1 MPLSDEDR
9 GNSPDLVAGEAQGEN
24 NVTKQGTRM
33 YPLAAKLPPT
43 HTSKTHAAGGGGG
56 HETPWGK
63 LDTQCCSISTNRR
76 QRSLSTASFT
86 EHLIA
91 TTTNSPL
98 ATSLHPIREQIITRT
113 RFCHSSIHFTLGSSS
128 NGRPVRA
135 SVEVSYVVA
144 SCFPLRAPHRSN
156 LSAFRLSYPLTYRRV
171 TGHVFGQTTKREQCY
186 DNLRVSR
193 NAWDTNLIKANPKY
207 LAVNW
212 EAGGG
217 GAFAVIPLEER
228 GKLPD
233 QLPLFRGHTAVVLDT
248 DWSPFDDSLIAS
260 ASDDGKVF
268 LWQVPEDFAL
278 RTEAEEIEDVA
289 PIGKLSGHSRC
300 V

>member
-1 MPLSDEDR
+1 
-9 GNSPDLVAGEAQGEN
+9 
-24 NVTKQGTRM
+24 
-33 YPLAAKLPPT
+33 
-43 HTSKTHAAGGGGG
+43 
-56 HETPWGK
+56 
-63 LDTQCCSISTNRR
+63 
-76 QRSLSTASFT
+76 
-86 EHLIA
+86 
-91 TTTNSPL
+91 
-98 ATSLHPIREQIITRT
+98 
-113 RFCHSSIHFTLGSSS
+113 
-128 NGRPVRA
+128 
-135 SVEVSYVVA
+135 
-144 SCFPLRAPHRSN
+144 
-156 LSAFRLSYPLTYRRV
+156 
-171 TGHVFGQTTKREQCY
+171 
-186 DNLRVSR
+186 
-193 NAWDTNLIKANPKY
+193 
-207 LAVNW
+207 VNW

-300 V
+300 VWIASLGRISASRNASAQMGESSQSKSFETD

>member
-1 MPLSDEDR
+1 LCERRSIVRSHELLYHLR
-9 GNSPDLVAGEAQGEN
+9 SPDQS
-24 NVTKQGTRM
+24 
-33 YPLAAKLPPT
+33 
-43 HTSKTHAAGGGGG
+43 TSTFPRTLFA
-56 HETPWGK
+56 
-63 LDTQCCSISTNRR
+63 DTGRR
-76 QRSLSTASFT
+76 Q
-86 EHLIA
+86 
-91 TTTNSPL
+91 
-98 ATSLHPIREQIITRT
+98 
-113 RFCHSSIHFTLGSSS
+113 
-128 NGRPVRA
+128 
-135 SVEVSYVVA
+135 
-144 SCFPLRAPHRSN
+144 
-156 LSAFRLSYPLTYRRV
+156 

-217 GAFAVIPLEER
+217 GAFAVIPLDER

-300 V
+300 VWTIFLFQQEEEDCLACESKNAIAQLREVTLSRKSLMADL